1 MGAHAEEAT
10 DRQNG
15 VWSLPV
21 ACHKE
26 VVNLADRFVRIVED
40 VATDDLGR
48 PIAGRHDT
56 LSVSL

>member
-1 MGAHAEEAT
+1 MPRKPPI
-10 DRQNG
+10 DRTAYG
-15 VWSLPV
+15 SLPV